1 MTQAMLR
8 SACSLALAAGLAV
21 SLAAQRPAPTTR
33 RAVHPPQQQGASHT
47 VARSLLDSL
56 PRVREGGYAAAL
68 AAARARGPAGAAD
81 ALWIEFFYGAPE
93 AQAAAERA
101 LAAPGAAGIAG
112 GNDAPEMAFLRF
124 LAAYTQGQD
133 RQMLQAALHLTQTA
147 PDDVATEMA
156 VRMLSGQLENQ
167 GRELLNAVPLLQRT
181 LERPLADPTT
191 RYMLGRSLLAAVHAP
206 GMALTQTQALD
217 LAGRLPQWQL
227 WGPFG
232 KWDNLDF
239 DRKFP
244 IEQAAAA
251 RFTDDAVGPDG
262 QGQIRTPRSFDTGG
276 LAVTF
281 PLDWGLQ
288 GIDFATTYVHAD
300 QPERVLLRMYS
311 PASVEVEIN
320 GLTVLRNDRR
330 TSYTPAT
337 SVAAIELRAGWSRVV
352 VKLGGEATRNFDLML
367 RPERGPQLQNA
378 ATAPG
383 GAPAAPPRLLEAPP
397 TLASWSATRLRL
409 NPDDA
414 VAEWVDGVRRTQD
427 EDGENAVTA
436 LEDASRLAPRAAP
449 VWLDLA
455 DSYGVLAD
463 ASQSWVAA
471 QTESAAQHALQVSPH
486 ALRAHDRLGH
496 VYESQGKVT
505 QAAEQYQQCAGKGDA
520 DCDWS
525 EFRLASR
532 QRWLPEAQ
540 TALGH
545 ALAESGSDWNSIVTG
560 LEFYSSQGD
569 AQKIAEWER
578 VLGADPRAAAALAG
592 YELRHGRAP
601 EAVRLYRQ
609 ALQFQP
615 SSADLAR
622 DYLEALRLAGDAAAG
637 RVAQMELAQFP
648 DDWRVSEEA
657 DEIAEGDAGAAAA
670 AARLRDTDYNRNIL
684 RHEADFL
691 ANRKFWQPW
700 YHSAQEI
707 IQDAPGKSQY
717 PNASAILVFDQM
729 VDRIN
734 PDSTQ
739 DQYIHQIY
747 RVLNAQGIEQL
758 GDVTTITRG
767 SDLIT
772 IRTIKQD
779 GRVLLPERIANIS
792 SISMPGLEPG
802 DYIEIEFVQ
811 HTPASAIVPGT
822 LDNSE
827 FFVFN
832 SSTQPYHYSNYIVLT
847 PPGYPLLV
855 DQERFPAAPTVQNLS
870 DGWTARSWLVQKTRM
885 LVPEPHMPPEQNLV
899 PKVWVSSQS
908 SWDEISSY
916 LADHL
921 DAIRKVTPGMQKQA
935 ERLTAGKR
943 SDIARADAIFDWVA
957 ANIQPG
963 EGTIWAPARQS
974 FVDRNG
980 NRLGVFEALLA
991 AAHVPYQLAFAR
1003 AVTDD
1008 SSTKIPSLFQFQYPL
1023 VHVAGSA
1030 AANSAAGWYDLN
1042 GDFAQVQ
1049 YIVPTVRGGL
1059 ALVAGQHG
1067 ASVFTHVP
1075 EFSSNLDGVVVAV
1088 TGNVEPSGDAHIHLE
1103 LTFRGPSGEQV
1114 RNALAN
1120 QPESVL
1126 PQVYQQ
1132 MLLANYPSGTS
1143 TGGAIQNMKTKGAP
1157 LIIGVDATVPGFIHS
1172 DGTAGWDIDR
1182 LIAPVGLLSRYA
1194 QLPFRD
1200 EPLVIPAETYEQT
1213 QVTLK
1218 LAPKFGKPVLPQ
1230 SANVSTQYGTFSS
1243 QFSTAPT
1250 LTGTQI
1256 HFNRLLDLR
1265 ANLIPPSGYGAF
1277 RSFGEV
1283 VDNQDHLRITGGN

>member
-1 MTQAMLR
+1 MTAI
-8 SACSLALAAGLAV
+8 AGLAV
-21 SLAAQRPAPTTR
+21 MLSAQKPAPTR
-33 RAVHPPQQQGASHT
+33 RAVHPPAQLGTLHATQ
-47 VARSLLDSL
+47 RSLLDAL
-56 PRVREGGYAAAL
+56 PRVANGGYARAL
-68 AAARARGPAGAAD
+68 EEARARGAAGAAD
-81 ALWIEFFYGAPE
+81 ALWIQFFYGAPE

-101 LAAPGAAGIAG
+101 LQTPRTSDGA
-112 GNDAPEMAFLRF
+112 ELAFLRF

-147 PDDVATEMA
+147 PDDVASELA

-167 GRELLNAVPLLQRT
+167 GRELLNAVPLLQKT
-181 LERPLADPTT
+181 LEQPLADPTT

-206 GMALTQTQALD
+206 GLALTQAQALD

-232 KWDNLDF
+232 KWENLDF
-239 DRKFP
+239 DRTFEVEKG
-244 IEQAAAA
+244 AAASY
-251 RFTDDAVGPDG
+251 TDDTAGPDG
-262 QGQIRTPRSFDTGG
+262 HGLTRTPRSYDSGG
-276 LAVTF
+276 LAVNF
-281 PLDWGLQ
+281 PLDWGQQ
-288 GIDFATTYVHAD
+288 GIDFAVTYVHAAR
-300 QPERVLLRMYS
+300 PERVLLRMYS
-311 PASVEVEIN
+311 QASVEVEIN
-320 GLTVLRNDRR
+320 GQRVLRTDRR
-330 TSYTPAT
+330 SSYTPAT
-337 SVAAIELRAGWSRVV
+337 NVAAIDLTAGWSRVV
-352 VKLGGEATRNFDLML
+352 VKLGGEAARSFDLML
-367 RPERGPQLQNA
+367 RPESGAELEDTATPPNA
-378 ATAPG
+378 ALATAP
-383 GAPAAPPRLLEAPP
+383 RLLAPPP
-397 TLASWSATRLRL
+397 TLAAWSAARLQFKP
-409 NPDDA
+409 NDA
-414 VAEWVDGVRRTQD
+414 VALWVDGVRRTQD
-427 EDGENAVTA
+427 EDGEHAVTA
-436 LEDASRLAPRAAP
+436 LEGAAKAAPRAAP

-455 DSYGVLAD
+455 DSYGELAD

-471 QTESAAQHALQVSPH
+471 QTEAAAQHALQVSPH

-496 VYESQGKVT
+496 VYESQGKMT
-505 QAAEQYQQCAGKGDA
+505 QAAEQYQQCAAKGDA

-532 QRWLPEAQ
+532 QRWLPEAEA
-540 TALGH
+540 ALGH
-545 ALAESGSDWNSIVTG
+545 ALADSGSDWNSIVAG
-560 LEFYSSQGD
+560 LEFYAAEGE

-578 VLGADPRAAAALAG
+578 VLSADPRASAALAG

-601 EAVRLYRQ
+601 EAVRLYRT

-615 SSADLAR
+615 SSPDLAR
-622 DYLEALRLAGDAAAG
+622 DYLEALRLAGDPTALT
-637 RVAQMELAQFP
+637 VAQAELAQFP
-648 DDWRVSEEA
+648 DDWRVAEVA
-657 DEIAEGDAGAAAA
+657 DEINEAQGSSTAG
-670 AARLRDTDYNRNIL
+670 AARLRATDYNRNIL

-707 IQDAPGKSQY
+707 IRDAPGKEQY

-747 RVLNAQGIEQL
+747 RVLNATGIEQL
-758 GDVTTITRG
+758 GDVTTVARG

-779 GRVLLPERIANIS
+779 GRVLLPERIANIT
-792 SISMPGLEPG
+792 SITMPGLEPG

-855 DQERFPAAPTVQNLS
+855 DQERFPSAPTVQTLS
-870 DGWTARSWLVQKTRM
+870 DGWTARAWLVQKTRM

-908 SWDEISSY
+908 SWDEVSTY
-916 LADHL
+916 FADHM
-921 DAIRKVTPGMQKQA
+921 DAIRKVTPAMQLQA
-935 ERLTAGKR
+935 DSLAAGKAG
-943 SDIARADAIFDWVA
+943 DIAKADAIFDWVA
-957 ANIQPG
+957 ADIQPG
-963 EGTIWAPARQS
+963 EGSIWTPARQS
-974 FVDRNG
+974 FADRSG
-980 NRLGVFEALLA
+980 NRLGVFQALLA
-991 AAHVPYQLAFAR
+991 AARVPYQLVFAR

-1008 SSTKIPSLFQFQYPL
+1008 SSTRIPSLFQFQYPL
-1023 VHVAGSA
+1023 VHVGGAG

-1042 GDFAQVQ
+1042 GDFAQLQ

-1059 ALVAGQHG
+1059 ALVAGEQG
-1067 ASVFTHVP
+1067 AADFTHVP
-1075 EFSSNLDGVVVAV
+1075 QFSSNLDGVVVTV
-1088 TGNVEPSGDAHIHLE
+1088 NGNVEASGDAHIHLE
-1103 LTFRGPSGEQV
+1103 LTFRGPTGEQV

-1132 MLLANYPSGTS
+1132 MLLANYPNATS
-1143 TGGAIQNMKTKGAP
+1143 TGGAVQNMKTKHAP

-1172 DGTAGWDIDR
+1172 DTTNNGTGGWDIDR
-1182 LIAPVGLLSRYA
+1182 LIAPVGLLARYA
-1194 QLPFRD
+1194 QLPFRN
-1200 EPLVIPAETYEQT
+1200 EPLVIPAESYEQT
-1213 QVTLK
+1213 QVTLT
-1218 LAPKFGKPVLPQ
+1218 LAPKFGKPTLPAG
-1230 SANVSTQYGTFSS
+1230 ANVATQYGTFSS
-1243 QFSTAPT
+1243 QFSQTAT
-1250 LTGTQI
+1250 LTGDQI
-1256 HFNRLLDLR
+1256 RFSRLLDLR
-1265 ANLIPPSGYGAF
+1265 ASLVPPSGYAAF

-1283 VDNQDHLRITGGN
+1283 VDNQDHLRITGGQ